1 MKKKLLALVLACAM
15 VLGDNIF
22 YGNGFS
28 AMLREAAENAEKSE
42 KSIDELLDELAATLK
57 SPSGSGADK
66 SAETG
71 YNKKLEALL
80 EELKAGAP
88 SDDAPD
94 DKK

>member
-1 MKKKLLALVLACAM
+1 MMNALNRKKPRRRKRRVKEPLT
-15 VLGDNIF
+15 
-22 YGNGFS
+22 
-28 AMLREAAENAEKSE
+28 
-42 KSIDELLDELAATLK
+42 DELLDELAATLK